1 MLSRNST
8 PIKLSLY
15 FAIFSFIWALAGI
28 FHYFSIFAA
37 FTPGL
42 PGDYKYLLSFAVFLA
57 ALFLLLKPASL
68 LRLNTYCF
76 LQVLEVFFLL
86 PEVPNHWLL
95 TFFVNSTILASYS
108 MRSSARE
115 NKLFSALRWQVVI
128 LYFFSFFHKLNS
140 DFLNPA
146 HSCASIY
153 YRRAADWLPFLST
166 SDCFI
171 YFVIYGTLALE
182 FLLFAMLFATRTRKY
197 AVFLGL
203 FLHLFFTFSIEK
215 NFFNFSSTMFALL
228 FLFLDPAS
236 VESLARDYLG
246 KFFANLRFSAV
257 LFSLVLLALNFLV
270 TESLFFGLYYFG
282 VYLFW
287 FSYAAVVLFLFSKNF
302 ARLASARAQNSF
314 SSLYVFV
321 LLVFLNG
328 LSPYL
333 GIKTRTAWQMYSNLW
348 LSETESNHLILP
360 RSLDLFGYM
369 AAEDDSSMS
378 ELGKKLSIFSAWERE
393 AAKKCVW

>member
-8 PIKLSLY
+8 PIKLSQHFTVFTFL
-15 FAIFSFIWALAGI
+15 WALAAI
-28 FHYFSIFAA
+28 FHYFSIYAA
-37 FTPGL
+37 FVPSL
-42 PGDYKYLLSFAVFLA
+42 PGEYSYLLSFAVFVV
-57 ALFLLLKPASL
+57 ALFLLLKPTSL
-68 LRLNTYCF
+68 LRLNLYCL
-76 LQVLEVFFLL
+76 LQVLEVLCLL

-108 MRSSARE
+108 IRGGDRE
-115 NKLFSALRWQVVI
+115 DKLFSAIRLQVLI

-146 HSCASIY
+146 HSCASVY
-153 YRRAADWLPFLST
+153 YKRAADWLPFLST
-166 SDCFI
+166 SDCSI
-171 YFVIYGTLALE
+171 HLLIYGTLALE
-182 FLLFAMLFATRTRKY
+182 FLLFAMLFATRPRKY

-203 FLHLFFTFSIEK
+203 LLHLSFTFSIEK

-228 FLFLDPAS
+228 FLFLDPTS
-236 VESLARDYLG
+236 VEGLAKDYQDKIFKNLQLG
-246 KFFANLRFSAV
+246 AV
-257 LFSLVLLALNFLV
+257 LFSVVLLALNFLV
-270 TESLFFGLYYFG
+270 TESFFFGLYYQG

-287 FSYAAVVLFLFSKNF
+287 FSYAGIVLFLFSKNF
-302 ARLASARAQNSF
+302 ARLASAKATVCF

-328 LSPYL
+328 LSPYV

-348 LSETESNHLILP
+348 ISDTDSNHLIVP

-369 AAEDDSSMS
+369 AARDNSSRS

-393 AAKKCVW
+393 AAKNCVW